1 MADVK
6 WTPQQ
11 LQAIEGRGGNIL
23 VSAAAG
29 SGKTAVLV
37 ERVISRLTDPEHPV
51 DADHL
56 LVVTF
61 SNAAAGEMK
70 QRISR
75 KLWELLEE
83 NPGDPRLARQQIL
96 LDSAQISTIHSFCI
110 TLLRQH
116 FHQLEIPADFRIA
129 DEREL
134 DVLRMDTVRQL
145 VEEEYQK
152 KEPGF
157 YDLVELL
164 SSTRSD
170 QKLERTILRLYDF
183 ARNHPFYEEWLTEL
197 GKEWEEN
204 LPLNETPWAAILLDY
219 AGDALRHCKALL
231 ERALELMAGDEAMEN
246 AYGPAYHSDLAQVE
260 GLLETMAS
268 ESWGQV
274 VQRVRGVSFQPLG
287 RLSKYEDEEKKNTVQ
302 GLRGQYKDIL
312 KELSERV
319 FLMTEAE
326 YHQDMAQLA
335 PVARQLFRLT
345 VEFGRAL
352 DAAKLDRGVLDFG
365 DLEHGAL
372 RLLYTGE
379 GKDRRPS
386 EIAFSLREQY
396 EEILVDEYQDTNGT
410 QELIF
415 SALAREEGNLF
426 LVGDVKQSIYRFRQA
441 RPENFLEKKE
451 RYFPYESGRFPAKIS
466 LSANFRTRQETTGLI
481 NYLFSLVM
489 SPKVG
494 EMDYGPEDALYAK
507 AAYDESQHLP
517 VELMV
522 VDPALFPDEDP
533 VALEARYV
541 AERIDGMLR
550 EKILVTDKSGP
561 RPIEP
566 RDICILLRT
575 RKNKPER
582 YPRELEAR
590 SIRYWADS
598 QGGFL
603 EAKEIAPVVSYLK
616 ILVNPMVDLE
626 LAQVLG
632 SALYGFT
639 SQQLAQVRQKAE
651 KEPLF
656 LGVRQLAGEGD
667 EPCRRFLEDYTILRR
682 EALSQPAQ
690 GVIQMI
696 YTLTGLEQK
705 ALAMPQGEVR
715 QGNLHLLMEAAASYT
730 GSVGGDFSDFVT
742 YLYALEQY
750 EEDLPSATAAAGNA
764 VSVMS
769 VHKSKGLEFP
779 VVFLC
784 DTAASF
790 NLMDLNADV
799 QLHPELGFACILRD
813 NRRMLQH
820 KTLPLAA
827 ERLENKRA
835 TLSEELR
842 ILYVA
847 MTRARERLIITAND
861 KGLQRMEKLA
871 AQPMEAGKVSGW
883 TARTASCYYDW
894 LAAALCHHPDFPPS
908 LLQRPPVCC
917 RSPIEDGSLLAGM
930 AGPETLQPREAAG
943 THKAPPA
950 NLFLVKKLE
959 ERLRFHY
966 PFEED
971 TETPAKVSVSQLVH
985 SGDRE
990 EYLFTRRPK
999 LLTRQALT
1007 PTERGIAAHKFMQF
1021 ADFHQ
1026 AAADVEGEIARLT
1039 QRGYITPEEGKFMD
1053 RQMLRKLLEGPLG
1066 RRMLAADQLY
1076 REIRFLREFT
1086 PQELG
1091 AIDPAFQVRSTV
1103 TVQGI
1108 ADCVMMENS
1117 VGTIVD
1123 YKTDLVREEETLRTR
1138 YAGQLRLYQAIL
1150 EQQLDITIT
1159 QRLLY
1164 SFALGKVIPV

>member
-11 LQAIEGRGGNIL
+11 LQAIHGRGGNIL

-37 ERVISRLTDPEHPV
+37 ERVISRITDPQHPV

-75 KLWELLEE
+75 KLWELLER

-96 LDSAQISTIHSFCI
+96 LDSAQISTIHAFCI

-116 FHQLEIPADFRIA
+116 FQQLEIPADFRIG

-145 VEEEYQK
+145 VEAEYQK
-152 KEPGF
+152 QDPEF

-164 SSTRSD
+164 STARSD
-170 QKLERTILRLYDF
+170 QKLERTILQLYDF
-183 ARNHPFYEEWLTEL
+183 ARNHPFYEEWLMEL
-197 GKEWEEN
+197 GEKWGEAVA
-204 LPLNETPWAAILLDY
+204 LNKTPWAAILLDY
-219 AGDALRHCKALL
+219 AGDALHHCRALL
-231 ERALELMAGDEAMEN
+231 QRALELMSGDEAMES
-246 AYGPAYHSDLAQVE
+246 AYAPAYYNDLAQVE
-260 GLLETMAS
+260 GLQAAIS
-268 ESWGQV
+268 RGNWDQA
-274 VQRVRGVSFQPLG
+274 VQLVRQVSFQSLG
-287 RLSKYEDEEKKNTVQ
+287 RLSKYEDEEKKAAVQ
-302 GLRGQYKDIL
+302 GLRSQYKEIL

-319 FLMTEAE
+319 FLMTEGE

-335 PVARQLFRLT
+335 PVARRLFRLT

-352 DAAKLDRGVLDFG
+352 DAVKLDRGILDFG

-372 RLLYTGE
+372 QLLYTGE
-379 GKDRRPS
+379 GRNRRPS
-386 EIAFSLREQY
+386 EIARALRQQY

-441 RPENFLEKKE
+441 RPENFLEKKA
-451 RYFPYESGRFPAKIS
+451 RYFPYEKGCFPAKIS

-481 NYLFSLVM
+481 NYLFSMVM

-494 EMDYGPEDALYAK
+494 EMDYGSEDALYAR
-507 AAYDESQHLP
+507 ADYDQSQCLP
-517 VELMV
+517 VELTV

-541 AERIDGMLR
+541 AERIDRMLR
-550 EKILVTDKSGP
+550 DKLQVTGKSGP

-566 RDICILLRT
+566 RDICILLRSP
-575 RKNKPER
+575 KNKLER
-582 YPRELEAR
+582 YLRQLEAR
-590 SIRYWADS
+590 SIPYWADS

-616 ILVNPMVDLE
+616 ILINPMVDLE

-639 SQQLAQVRQKAE
+639 SQQLAQARQKAE

-656 LGVRQLAGEGD
+656 LGVRRSAGDGD
-667 EPCRRFLEDYTILRR
+667 EPCRGFLEDYRLLRR
-682 EALSQPAQ
+682 EALSQSAQ
-690 GVIQMI
+690 GVIRMI
-696 YTLTGLEQK
+696 CTLTGLEQK
-705 ALAMPQGEVR
+705 VLAMPQGEVR
-715 QGNLHLLMEAAASYT
+715 QGNLHLLMEIAASYT
-730 GSVGGDFSDFVT
+730 GSIGGDFSDFVA
-742 YLYALEQY
+742 YLYALERY
-750 EEDLPSATAAAGNA
+750 EEDLPSAAASAGNA

-790 NLMDLNADV
+790 NLMDLNSDV

-820 KTLPLAA
+820 RTLPLAA
-827 ERLENKRA
+827 VRLENKRA

-847 MTRARERLIITAND
+847 MTRARERLILTAGD

-871 AQPMEAGKVSGW
+871 SQPMEDGKVSGW

-894 LAAALCHHPDFPPS
+894 LAAALCHHPDFPS
-908 LLQRPPVCC
+908 ALLQHPPACLH
-917 RSPIEDGSLLAGM
+917 SPIEDGRLTVQA
-930 AGPETLQPREAAG
+930 ADPEILQPRQTAELR
-943 THKAPPA
+943 KAPPA
-950 NLFLVKKLE
+950 DPALVKTLE
-959 ERLRFHY
+959 ERLAFRY

-971 TETPAKVSVSQLVH
+971 TETPAKISVSQLVH
-985 SGDRE
+985 HGAE
-990 EYLFTRRPK
+990 EKYLFTRRPK

-1039 QRGYITPEEGKFMD
+1039 QRGYITPEEGQFMD

-1066 RRMLAADQLY
+1066 QRLLTADQLY

-1086 PQELG
+1086 PRELA
-1091 AIDPAFQVRSTV
+1091 AIDPSFQVRSAV

-1108 ADCVMMENS
+1108 ADCVMMENGT
-1117 VGTIVD
+1117 GTIVD

-1159 QRLLY
+1159 QRILY
-1164 SFALGKVIPV
+1164 SFVLGKEIPV